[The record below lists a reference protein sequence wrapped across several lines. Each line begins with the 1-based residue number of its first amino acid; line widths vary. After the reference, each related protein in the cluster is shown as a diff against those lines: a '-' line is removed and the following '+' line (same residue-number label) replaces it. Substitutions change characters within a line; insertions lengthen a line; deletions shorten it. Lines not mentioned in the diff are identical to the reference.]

1 MTPAESREE
10 LLSSPCIDA
19 IRTAIQSVED
29 DLEKCRGQSNV
40 EERRIGYA
48 IRDGLVDLLGAAIL
62 KASGP
67 SASAMSIR
75 IAREDR
81 EAAEDETQPERQA
94 A

>member
-1 MTPAESREE
+1 MTPAEAREE

-19 IRTAIQSVED
+19 IKTAIQTVED
-29 DLEKCRGQSNV
+29 DLEKCRGHSNV

-48 IRDGLVDLLGAAIL
+48 IRDGLVDLLGSAIL

-67 SASAMSIR
+67 SASAMSSR
-75 IAREDR
+75 LLR
-81 EAAEDETQPERQA
+81 EAEGESQPELEA